1 MKLRSVAWHAYRT
14 LGAALRRHE
23 SSLSRFPGPWH
34 TVIDYLGYSIRRFV
48 FTPAA
53 HSVSTVD
60 GFRLCFDRSDVDAPE
75 FLLGTYEETTTRLF
89 KRLVKPG
96 MVVVDLGAHIGWYTL
111 LAARS
116 VGETG
121 RVYAFEPSQA
131 NFLFLLRNLDLNGIH
146 NVIPV
151 RKAVSNTTG
160 PMTLFLGQHGRTGL
174 NTLYPNRFTGG
185 DVVTIEAIT
194 LDDFFEKEGWP
205 RIDLVKMDIE
215 GAEPAAL
222 EGMTRL
228 IQKMD
233 SMKLIVEFFPTT
245 LQAAGAS
252 PQQFLERLLGLG
264 LSVQVINEKL
274 EPLDVH
280 RLIAQLSSGPLVA
293 NLLCEKESL

>member
-1 MKLRSVAWHAYRT
+1 MKLRNLAWHAYKT
-14 LGAALRRHE
+14 VGAALRKNE
-23 SSLSRFPGPWH
+23 SILTRFPGPWH
-34 TVIDYLGYSIRRFV
+34 TIIDYLGYSIRRFV
-48 FTPAA
+48 FTSAA
-53 HSVSTVD
+53 RSVSVVD
-60 GFRLCFDRSDVDAPE
+60 GFRLCFDRSDVDAPA

-111 LAARS
+111 LAARQ
-116 VGETG
+116 VGKTG

-151 RKAVSNTTG
+151 RKAVSNTRG
-160 PMTLFLGQHGRTGL
+160 SMTLFSGQHGRTGL
-174 NTLYPNRFTGG
+174 NSLYPNRFTGG
-185 DVVTIEAIT
+185 EAVTVEAIT

-205 RIDLVKMDIE
+205 PIDLVKMDIE

-228 IQKMD
+228 IQKMA
-233 SMKLIVEFFPTT
+233 SIKLIVEFFPTV
-245 LQAAGAS
+245 LQAAGVS
-252 PQQFLERLLGLG
+252 PQQFLERLLRLG
-264 LSVQVINEKL
+264 LTVQVINEQL
-274 EPLDVH
+274 EPLDIH
-280 RLIAQLSSGPLVA
+280 RLIAQLSSGPLMV